1 MRMDKRSGSVTARF
15 EILAGALC
23 VFLLCLASACTDA
36 PAENQSAAAQPSK
49 KAAPVKIER
58 EKAVPPR
65 QGLVIKRYVASVLR
79 TAGSQPCSIS
89 LSSEMIHCTERLN
102 WPSELKGYNKANIQI
117 FGGANTALHSY
128 TGNEECE
135 IDACVHLGTVE
146 NLSSRYDLAAF
157 VRPGAWMM
165 DVIYIDTSLIAYR
178 FFEFRVAMNTV
189 ITYCYIVDDKYFNRT
204 GRNICKKP

>member
-1 MRMDKRSGSVTARF
+1 MSMGCDGVKTPCKVLTKT
-15 EILAGALC
+15 LC
-23 VFLLCLASACTDA
+23 AFLLCLASACTDA
-36 PAENQSAAAQPSK
+36 PVENQSAAVQPTN
-49 KAAPVKIER
+49 KAAPIKAEQG
-58 EKAVPPR
+58 KAVPPR

-79 TAGSQPCSIS
+79 TAGSVPCSIS
-89 LSSEMIHCTERLN
+89 LNSEMIHCTERLN
-102 WPSELKGYNKANIQI
+102 WPSELQAAQKANIQI
-117 FGGANTALHSY
+117 FGGANTALHSI
-128 TGNEECE
+128 TGYEECK

-157 VRPGAWMM
+157 VRSGAWTM

-189 ITYCYIVDDKYFNRT
+189 ITYCYIVDDRYFNRT